1 MIPEEILDK
10 LGQALANVVAR
21 VSFMLW
27 EKKEFREMIDF
38 DKISQTEQDRIFNE
52 LEVSFLGLFY
62 LYLDNLSTQLENQAE
77 KALVE
82 QLKPALKKG
91 FISLY
96 EDLKIEKK
104 FIDIWKE
111 LINMRFE
118 EYKKDF
124 KLLMKEGKKEKE
136 IRKACKV
143 IKNDE
148 KFGLFWARNQAITL
162 ACLQHIRRGKLDH
175 KDPLRKYLQDW
186 VVNVDKIYSDAIKEL
201 IFKPV
206 AKS

>member
-1 MIPEEILDK
+1 MIPDEILNK
-10 LGQALANVVAR
+10 LGRVLANVVAK

-27 EKKEFREMIDF
+27 EKTEFREMVDF
-38 DKISQTEQDRIFNE
+38 EKISQTEQDRIFNE

-62 LYLDNLSTQLENQAE
+62 LYLDNLSGQLENQEE
-77 KALVE
+77 KALVD
-82 QLKPALKKG
+82 QLKPVLKKG
-91 FISLY
+91 FISMY

-118 EYKKDF
+118 EYEKDF
-124 KLLMKEGKKEKE
+124 KLLVKEGMKTKKLK
-136 IRKACKV
+136 
-143 IKNDE
+143 DDD
-148 KFGLFWARNQAITL
+148 KFRLFWARNQTITL

-186 VVNVDKIYSDAIKEL
+186 VVNVDKIYSDTIKEL

-206 AKS
+206 GAS

>member
-1 MIPEEILDK
+1 MIPEEILNR
-10 LGQALANVVAR
+10 LGQVLANAVAR

-27 EKKEFREMIDF
+27 EKKEFKEMIDF

-62 LYLDNLSTQLENQAE
+62 LYLDNLSSQLEEGME
-77 KALVE
+77 KELVE
-82 QLKPALKKG
+82 KLKPALKKG

-104 FIDIWKE
+104 FVDIWKE

-118 EYKKDF
+118 EYEKDF
-124 KLLMKEGKKEKE
+124 QLLMKEGKKIKKMKE
-136 IRKACKV
+136 
-143 IKNDE
+143 DE
-148 KFGLFWARNQAITL
+148 KLKLFWARVETITL
-162 ACLQHIRRGKLDH
+162 ACLQHIRRGKLEH

-186 VVNVDKIYSDAIKEL
+186 VVNVDKIYSDTIKEL
-201 IFKPV
+201 IFKP
-206 AKS
+206 AGAS

>member
-1 MIPEEILDK
+1 MIPEEILNK
-10 LGQALANVVAR
+10 LGQVLANAVAR

-38 DKISQTEQDRIFNE
+38 NKISQTEQDRIFNE

-62 LYLDNLSTQLENQAE
+62 LYLDNLSSQLENQEE
-77 KALVE
+77 KELVE
-82 QLKPALKKG
+82 QLKPALRKG
-91 FISLY
+91 FIALY

-118 EYKKDF
+118 EYQDDF
-124 KLLMKEGKKEKE
+124 HGLIKEGAKEKKLKDKQF
-136 IRKACKV
+136 R
-143 IKNDE
+143 
-148 KFGLFWARNQAITL
+148 LFWARTQTITL
-162 ACLQHIRRGKLDH
+162 DCLQHIRRGKLEQ

-186 VVNVDKIYSDAIKEL
+186 VVNVDKIYSDTIKEL
-201 IFKPV
+201 IFKP
-206 AKS
+206 AASS

>member
-1 MIPEEILDK
+1 M
-10 LGQALANVVAR
+10 
-21 VSFMLW
+21 
-27 EKKEFREMIDF
+27 
-38 DKISQTEQDRIFNE
+38 
-52 LEVSFLGLFY
+52 
-62 LYLDNLSTQLENQAE
+62 
-77 KALVE
+77 VE

-111 LINMRFE
+111 LINMRFG
-118 EYKKDF
+118 EYEKDF
-124 KLLMKEGKKEKE
+124 KLLMKEGKK
-136 IRKACKV
+136 
-143 IKNDE
+143 IKKMKDDE
-148 KFGLFWARNQAITL
+148 KLKLFWARIETITL

-186 VVNVDKIYSDAIKEL
+186 VVNVDKIYTDAIKEL

-206 AKS
+206 ASS

>member
-1 MIPEEILDK
+1 
-10 LGQALANVVAR
+10 
-21 VSFMLW
+21 
-27 EKKEFREMIDF
+27 MIDF

-62 LYLDNLSTQLENQAE
+62 LYLDNLSSQLENQEE

-118 EYKKDF
+118 EYEKDF
-124 KLLMKEGKKEKE
+124 KLLIKEGKKAKE
-136 IRKACKV
+136 ISKACKV

-148 KFGLFWARNQAITL
+148 KFGLFWARNQTITL